1 MLVAFDGTWNTKK
14 DNDTEYRNTNVW
26 RFYETYHANSRGA
39 HDVYRAGIGT
49 RYGLAGRL
57 VGGAFGAGELPR
69 LNEAYEHV
77 CRAWDEGDRAID
89 IIGFSRGAATALDFC
104 NLIQQRGVR
113 RPASETVV
121 EPNATIR
128 FLGLWDVVAAFGLG
142 FLGVQELNLGHHLSL
157 PHDRLEYCFHAMAL
171 DERRLSFLPT
181 RLGGAYE
188 VWFRGVH
195 SDVGG
200 GNANR
205 GLNDIALR
213 WMMRKAQAAGLPILE
228 DDIAALRPDPTARPK
243 PHDHLSLD
251 LRLVSAVDRL
261 HYTIMPLPGLCTP
274 PGTCTIETEADE
286 RRASKVGDVVVYPIE
301 VRGRIA
307 ALLAQAEATAKAA
320 GYSLGES
327 RDPLVALI
335 QGRVALVTDNADME
349 KARDATTRLVSRMVR
364 VARQNSWPALNDY
377 MLTNALYYLR
387 PLYPFTD

>member
-14 DNDTEYRNTNVW
+14 DNDTEYRNTNVC
-26 RFYETYHANSRGA
+26 RFFEAYHANSRGP
-39 HDVYRAGIGT
+39 HDIYRAGIGT
-49 RYGLAGRL
+49 RFGVAGRL

-77 CRAWDEGDRAID
+77 CRAWDEGDRAVD

-104 NLIQQRGVR
+104 NLIQERGIR
-113 RPASETVV
+113 RPGSETVI
-121 EPNATIR
+121 EPIPSIR
-128 FLGLWDVVAAFGLG
+128 FLGLWDAVAAFGLG

-157 PHDRLEYCFHAMAL
+157 PRERLEYCFHAMAL

-181 RLGGAYE
+181 RLPGAYE

-205 GLNDIALR
+205 GLNDIALQ
-213 WMMRKAQAAGLPILE
+213 WMMRKAQAAGLPILD
-228 DDIAALRPDPTARPK
+228 DDIAALRPDPSARPK
-243 PHDHLSLD
+243 LDQLSLD
-251 LRLVSAVDRL
+251 VRLIAGVDRL
-261 HYTIMPLPGLCTP
+261 HYTVKPLPGACSP
-274 PGTCTIETEADE
+274 PGTCAIETEDDE
-286 RRASKVGDVVVYPIE
+286 RRATNVAAVIVYPID

-307 ALLAQAEATAKAA
+307 ALVAQADATAKAA
-320 GYSLGES
+320 GYALGES
-327 RDPLVALI
+327 RDALVTLI
-335 QGRVALVTDNADME
+335 QGRVPLITTNQEME

-364 VARQNSWPALNDY
+364 VARQNSWPALNEY